1 MRYFPVF
8 WAGVFISQVKE
19 LEAKCVAE
27 IMNPRPPV
35 VHCRAN
41 LMQVAQLLCEEN
53 RRRVVVEQDGKAI
66 GVIREQE
73 LFAQISRQLLG

>member
-1 MRYFPVF
+1 
-8 WAGVFISQVKE
+8 
-19 LEAKCVAE
+19 
-27 IMNPRPPV
+27 
-35 VHCRAN
+35 
-41 LMQVAQLLCEEN
+41 MQVAQLLCEEN